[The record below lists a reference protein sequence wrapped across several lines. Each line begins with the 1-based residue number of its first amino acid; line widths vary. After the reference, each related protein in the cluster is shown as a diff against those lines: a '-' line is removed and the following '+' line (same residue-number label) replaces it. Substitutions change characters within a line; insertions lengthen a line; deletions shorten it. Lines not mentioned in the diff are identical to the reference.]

1 MKICLNKKKKEILF
15 LDLKHQYYKDVNS
28 PYTQTYTHIHILT
41 HTCVGR
47 GPPKI
52 IDLFLNK
59 CEWVTYKSLAL

>member
-1 MKICLNKKKKEILF
+1 MKICLNEKKKEILF

-28 PYTQTYTHIHILT
+28 PYTQTHTHIHILT

-52 IDLFLNK
+52 IDLFFLINVN
-59 CEWVTYKSLAL
+59 E